1 GPSRDWVNLVKTHK
15 ARNKIKQFFKNQD
28 KELSVSKGREMLQNL
43 LQENGYVPNQ
53 YLDRRHMD
61 EVLQKTSY
69 KTDEALFAAV
79 GFGEISAVSVFN
91 RLTEK
96 ERREAERAKAKAVAD

>member
-1 GPSRDWVNLVKTHK
+1 
-15 ARNKIKQFFKNQD
+15 
-28 KELSVSKGREMLQNL
+28 REMLQNL

-69 KTDEALFAAV
+69 KTDESLFAAV
-79 GFGEISAVSVFN
+79 GFGEVSAISIFN

-96 ERREAERAKAKAVAD
+96 ERREAERANAKPVPDELVNG